1 MEEGGGGDAGEWT
14 LFRFPA
20 SQGCVHLQSV
30 DAHSPP
36 PLQAHLKD
44 LEQRLAQS
52 AGELSLAHSGVA
64 ELERRLTGCLLKAE
78 ADMMVQRLG
87 EAEEAAGKGQAA
99 VSGLSYR
106 AQVGMQGGG
115 EDGRECGNF
124 GWV

>member
-1 MEEGGGGDAGEWT
+1 M
-14 LFRFPA
+14 
-20 SQGCVHLQSV
+20 

-115 EDGRECGNF
+115 GGWKGVWKFRVGVRKRKTHSHCG
-124 GWV
+124 V

>member
-1 MEEGGGGDAGEWT
+1 MDPVQVSGIS
-14 LFRFPA
+14 RVCA
-20 SQGCVHLQSV
+20 SSKRGRPL
-30 DAHSPP
+30 PP